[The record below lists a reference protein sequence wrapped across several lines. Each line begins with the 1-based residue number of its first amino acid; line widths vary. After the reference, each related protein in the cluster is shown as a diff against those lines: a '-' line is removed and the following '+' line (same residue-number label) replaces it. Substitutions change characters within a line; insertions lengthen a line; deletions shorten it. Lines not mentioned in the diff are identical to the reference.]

1 MSKLA
6 ETYLHLE
13 IRLDDEGKKQ
23 LQRYLQ
29 EKAPFY
35 SAGVYEYELEY
46 AVNIED
52 GSVKVWLTVAGAI
65 YAGIASYGSFRS
77 GIDYLVKDAQT
88 VSERAFAD
96 LKDSGMPQ
104 DHVINFQR
112 RQGVPGQIKRA
123 LREIRMLENNG
134 RNLSEKEYNSKT
146 KSVRR
151 ALERISKGL
160 DHEKDLNILKENIPQ
175 QLQNSLPSR
184 LPDRHIHEARLVAL
198 RPEEYEFRP
207 TLTGNSLAVVPESY
221 SGSSFLLS
229 DAYTVKESSDGIRFL
244 PSGK

>member
-23 LQRYLQ
+23 LQRYLK
-29 EKAPFY
+29 EKAPVY

-65 YAGIASYGSFRS
+65 YAGIAGYGSFRS

-88 VSERAFAD
+88 VSEHVFED
-96 LKDSGMPQ
+96 LKASGMPQ
-104 DHVINFQR
+104 DHVVNFQR

-123 LREIRMLENNG
+123 LRDIRMLENNG
-134 RNLSEKEYNSKT
+134 KNQSEKEYNSKT
-146 KSVRR
+146 RAVGR

-160 DHEKDLNILKENIPQ
+160 DHEKDLNFLKDNIPQ
-175 QLQNSLPSR
+175 QLQNLLPSR
-184 LPDRHIHEARLVAL
+184 LPDRHIDEARLVAL
-198 RPEEYEFRP
+198 RPEEYEIKP
-207 TLTGNSLAVVPESY
+207 MLLGNSLAMVPETH
-221 SGSSFLLS
+221 SGNAFLLGNS
-229 DAYTVKESSDGIRFL
+229 YTVKESSDGIRFL
-244 PSGK
+244 PSGN